1 MVTATGAAH
10 AAVNTMTGMATG
22 AGRFRV
28 WANQSPA
35 LHAARQLHAD
45 GSDRTGIKKPSA
57 RLRNWQRPSAA
68 KGTCS
73 PRGAGSPSSL
83 LLWRHLPETIS
94 ALRILCHR
102 DLNFPL
108 LEILA
113 IQPQESPRFFP
124 NFSTGTGSPAWVFS
138 TRSVA
143 SFHYLGYWAS
153 PPCTPQHVVSGPA
166 VH

>member
-1 MVTATGAAH
+1 MLTDLIG
-10 AAVNTMTGMATG
+10 
-22 AGRFRV
+22 
-28 WANQSPA
+28 Q
-35 LHAARQLHAD
+35 
-45 GSDRTGIKKPSA
+45 GINKPGA
-57 RLRNWQRPSAA
+57 RLPTWQQLPSAA

-108 LEILA
+108 LAILA

-124 NFSTGTGSPAWVFS
+124 NFSTGKAT
-138 TRSVA
+138 
-143 SFHYLGYWAS
+143 
-153 PPCTPQHVVSGPA
+153 
-166 VH
+166 